1 MNSFHPLNPTNHV
14 TWSKQLVS
22 SLDEMP
28 LMHVHW
34 LVYVVLAAWISSYL
48 IHILSPSPTIKAPF
62 VGYRSAFEPTWFVRL
77 RFVWAGGSII
87 SEGYD
92 KFKTSI
98 FQVRKLG
105 TDIVI
110 IPPNYIDEVRKLSQ
124 DKTRSVEPFI
134 NDFAGEW
141 VRGMVFLQSDL
152 QNRIIQQRLTPK
164 LVSLTKVMKDEL
176 DYALTKELPDMKD
189 NEWVEVDIAS
199 TMVRII
205 SRISARVFLGP
216 EHCRN
221 QEWLTTTAEYSES
234 LFITGFILR
243 VVPNFLRP
251 FVAPLLPS
259 YRTLL
264 RNVASGRHVIGDIM
278 QSQEAQHDSSVD
290 DGQDILSWVIEA
302 ARGEEK
308 EVDNIAQRMLIL
320 SLASIHTTAMTMT
333 HAMYDLCA
341 RPEYFAPLRE
351 EVKGVV
357 GSGEWDKTSL
367 NRLHRLDSFLKES
380 QRFNPIFL
388 LTFNRIFHQS
398 IKLSDGT
405 NLPSGT
411 RVAVPSHAMLQ
422 DSAHV
427 PGPAPPTEFDGFRYS
442 KIRSDSSYTQKY
454 LFSMTDSSN
463 MAFGYGKYA
472 CPGRFYASNEMK
484 LTLAILLLRY
494 ELKLPDGKG
503 RPRNI
508 TIDSDMIPD
517 PRARLCIKRRSLGEV

>member
-1 MNSFHPLNPTNHV
+1 MNTFNSMNTTSHETLFQ
-14 TWSKQLVS
+14 QLVS
-22 SLDEMP
+22 SLDGIP
-28 LMHVHW
+28 LMDVHW
-34 LVYVVLAAWISSYL
+34 LIYVAFGAWLCSYVIHVLLSS
-48 IHILSPSPTIKAPF
+48 STVKVPF
-62 VGYRSAFEPTWFVRL
+62 VGYRSIFEPTWLLRL
-77 RFVWAGGSII
+77 RFVWEGGSII
-87 SEGYD
+87 SQGYN
-92 KFKTSI
+92 KFKDSI

-110 IPPNYIDEVRKLSQ
+110 IPPNHIDEVRKLSQ

-134 NDFAGEW
+134 NDFAGQYT
-141 VRGMVFLQSDL
+141 RGMVFLQSDL
-152 QNRIIQQRLTPK
+152 QNRVIQQRLTPK
-164 LVSLTKVMKDEL
+164 LVSLTKVMKEEL
-176 DYALTKELPDMKD
+176 DYALTKEMPDMKD
-189 NEWVEVDIAS
+189 DEWVEVDIAS
-199 TMVRII
+199 IMVRLI

-243 VVPNFLRP
+243 VVPHILRP

-264 RNVASGRHVIGDIM
+264 RNVASGRRVIGDIVR
-278 QSQEAQHDSSVD
+278 SQQG
-290 DGQDILSWVIEA
+290 DGNQDILSWMMEA
-302 ARGEEK
+302 ATGDEK
-308 EVDNIAQRMLIL
+308 QVDNIAQRMLIL

-341 RPEYFAPLRE
+341 HPEYIDPLIE

-357 GSGEWDKTSL
+357 GTSGWDKTAL
-367 NRLHRLDSFLKES
+367 NRLHKLDSFLKES
-380 QRFNPIFL
+380 QRFNPVFL
-388 LTFNRIFHQS
+388 LTFNRIYHQPMT
-398 IKLSDGT
+398 LSDGT

-411 RVAVPSHAMLQ
+411 RIAVPSHAMLQ

-427 PGPAPPTEFDGFRYS
+427 PGPAPPSEFDGLRYS
-442 KIRSDSSYTQKY
+442 KIRSDSNYAQKY

-484 LTLAILLLRY
+484 LTLAILLSNF
-494 ELKLPDGKG
+494 EFKLPDGKG

-517 PRARLCIKRRSLGEV
+517 PRARLCVRKRSLREE